1 MGSYPAPSRP
11 GAEWGRYDFVN
22 SEHAFLVE
30 APFLRPQKT
39 QVVLSQ
45 TFCYFSKK
53 SFGLPSVAPLCYFSP
68 ADTPRGKYALFSQ
81 YSRFYL
87 ETKVSFTIF
96 RLFHK
101 IREYVH
107 FIIAFSYGEC

>member
-53 SFGLPSVAPLCYFSP
+53 ALVCRALLLSITSRRLTRRAASTLSFHSIAGFIWKRKSL
-68 ADTPRGKYALFSQ
+68 SQ
-81 YSRFYL
+81 F
-87 ETKVSFTIF
+87 F
-96 RLFHK
+96 
-101 IREYVH
+101 
-107 FIIAFSYGEC
+107 AFSTKFVNTFIL